1 MPWDEIPEHDSVNF
15 KFNLRT
21 TSNDGVSERLETD
34 AELVVTV
41 DTSLWDGHRGDTDEP
56 SLADPSQLPLVL
68 LVSLLVVLLLLYSV
82 PLRGRGTKPLPKI
95 VSRRKLLGLAATETA
110 AIAVTAV
117 VVAVLALLL
126 IWFVQVGSTLSLS
139 RLVLNSL
146 LPLAVL
152 ALGVV
157 VFLLYLQ
164 LVSGALY
171 ERLILTRLRFK
182 YVVLGRSGAGSFRCW
197 ADWWFAVTDRT
208 ADGGRCRADRAYS
221 VGSAAVVYRDS
232 GGTAG
237 LFRGAWTVGALAGG
251 AAVSAASYDASAL
264 TEAALHASTLRETG
278 SERNCKRRAPARR

>member
-34 AELVVTV
+34 AEIVVTV

-95 VSRRKLLGLAATETA
+95 ASRRKLLGLAATETA

-139 RLVLNSL
+139 QLVLNSL

-182 YVVLGRSGAGSFRCW
+182 YVVLGRSGAGLIGGLLLQTALQTVAAAALIGLILWGLRL
-197 ADWWFAVTDRT
+197 WFIATP
-208 ADGGRCRADRAYS
+208 
-221 VGSAAVVYRDS
+221 
-232 GGTAG
+232 AG
-237 LFRGAWTVGALAGG
+237 LLVFFGALGLWALSQG
-251 AAVSAASYDASAL
+251 ARLYRLRA
-264 TEAALHASTLRETG
+264 TTLLR
-278 SERNCKRRAPARR
+278 